1 MKVILSPKASKQL
14 QKLQIK
20 EGLKVTGKLRLL
32 EQHPFS
38 GKPLAGQFKGYY
50 SLRSWPY
57 RIVYEIFKEKRT
69 VLIDTIE
76 HRQRVYK

>member
-14 QKLQIK
+14 QKLQVK
-20 EGLKVTGKLRLL
+20 EVLRVTKKLRLL
-32 EQHPFS
+32 EQYPFS
-38 GKPLAGQFKGYY
+38 GKPLTGQFKSYY

-57 RIVYEIFKEKRT
+57 RIVYEIFKEKRI

-76 HRQRVYK
+76 HRQQVYK